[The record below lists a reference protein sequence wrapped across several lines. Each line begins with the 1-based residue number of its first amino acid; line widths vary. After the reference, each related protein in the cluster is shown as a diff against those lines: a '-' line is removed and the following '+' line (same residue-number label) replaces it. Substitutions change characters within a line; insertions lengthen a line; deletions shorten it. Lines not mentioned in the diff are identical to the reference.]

1 VRVLVTGGAGYI
13 GSHAV
18 RALSRAGHQPLV
30 LDNLVYGHAQVVR
43 QVLQVPLV
51 VGQVGDAALLEAL
64 LQGTHPELRGTPHEG
79 RPIEAVLHFAAYAY
93 VGESVSDPARYYRNN
108 LGDTLTLLEA
118 LVAQARGG
126 AGRPGCSPDPQPLP
140 DPAAVGAVV
149 LPIPLVFSS
158 TCATYGVPQQVPM
171 TEEHPQ
177 SPINP
182 YGRSKWM
189 VEQLLHDFARAY
201 GLPSVIFRYFN
212 AAGADPDGDLGENH
226 NPETHLIPLVLD
238 VMGGSR
244 PYLQIYGDDYPTP
257 DGTCIRDYIHV
268 SDLADAHVLG
278 LERLLRL
285 QERGEPARE
294 PLIYNLGNGTGYS
307 VQQVIETAKAVTGRG
322 LLAHVA
328 HRRPGDPAQLV
339 AAAGKAHRELGWRPR
354 YPDLAAI
361 IEHAWAW
368 HQGALQACR
377 DAGR

>member
-1 VRVLVTGGAGYI
+1 MRVLVTGGAGYI

-30 LDNLVYGHAQVVR
+30 LDNLVYGHAAIVR
-43 QVLQVPLV
+43 EVLQVPLV
-51 VGQVGDAALLEAL
+51 VGQVGDRALLEAL
-64 LQGTHPELRGTPHEG
+64 LDGSHPELQGTPHAG

-118 LVAQARGG
+118 LVASTRAE
-126 AGRPGCSPDPQPLP
+126 APQP
-140 DPAAVGAVV
+140 
-149 LPIPLVFSS
+149 PIPIVFSS
-158 TCATYGVPQQVPM
+158 TCATYGVPQQVPI
-171 TEEHPQ
+171 TEAHPQ
-177 SPINP
+177 QPINP

-212 AAGADPDGDLGENH
+212 AAGADPDGDLGEDH
-226 NPETHLIPLVLD
+226 EPETHLIPLVLD
-238 VMGGSR
+238 VMGGQK
-244 PYLQIYGDDYPTP
+244 PYLQIFGDDYPTP

-285 QERGEPARE
+285 REREEACRE

-328 HRRPGDPAQLV
+328 PRREGDPAQLV
-339 AAAGKAHRELGWRPR
+339 AAAEKAHRELGWRPR

-368 HQGALQACR
+368 HQGGLQTSRRAV
-377 DAGR
+377 

>member
-30 LDNLVYGHAQVVR
+30 LDNLVYGHAEQVE
-43 QVLQVPLV
+43 QVLKVPLIR
-51 VGQVGDAALLEAL
+51 GQVGDRPLLDALLVGSHPAL
-64 LQGTHPELRGTPHEG
+64 AGTAFEG
-79 RPIEAVLHFAAYAY
+79 RSIEAVLHFAAYAY
-93 VGESVSDPARYYRNN
+93 VGESVQDPAKYYRNN

-118 LVAQARGG
+118 LVAG
-126 AGRPGCSPDPQPLP
+126 A
-140 DPAAVGAVV
+140 A
-149 LPIPLVFSS
+149 PIPIVFSS
-158 TCATYGVPQQVPM
+158 TCATYGVPQQMPI

-177 SPINP
+177 APINP
-182 YGRSKWM
+182 YGTTKWM
-189 VEQLLHDFARAY
+189 VERMLSDFAAAY

-212 AAGADPDGDLGENH
+212 AAGADPDGDLGEDH

-238 VMGGSR
+238 AMSGRR
-244 PYLQIYGDDYPTP
+244 PYLQIFGDDYPTP

-268 SDLADAHVLG
+268 GDLADAHVLG

-285 QERGEPARE
+285 REREEAVRA

-328 HRRPGDPAQLV
+328 PRRSGDPAQLV
-339 AAAGKAHRELGWRPR
+339 ASAGKAHSELGWRPR
-354 YPDLAAI
+354 YPDLATI

-368 HQGALQACR
+368 HQR
-377 DAGR
+377 KPDH